1 MPASALQA
9 LLPSPRNTPKID
21 PSDDLEELFVVGIR
35 QPMYSSDMPSLT
47 RWSLDEDKMRVL
59 RMVLMVGVNG
69 GIWSGP

>member
-1 MPASALQA
+1 MPSSALQA